1 MAVCPLVHLN
11 GAVLPLGGAHIS
23 PLDRGFL
30 FAHAA
35 YEVTAVYGGRLV
47 DLDGH
52 IGRLARTLEGIGI
65 PNPYPRDGWAAL
77 HETLIARNGME
88 EGLVYLQVTGG
99 AYEGRDFAGPEI
111 LAPTVFAYAD
121 ARSLIGPA
129 AQHGIRAV
137 FLEDSRWKRR
147 DMKTT
152 QLLSQALAYRAAKA
166 EGAETAFMVEDG
178 YVTEAASANI
188 WIVTGA
194 GELVTR
200 DLSPA
205 ILPGIT
211 RAGVMALQ
219 AAGGFTIT
227 ERIFTPDEAFGA
239 AEIFTSSAGAMISPV
254 VELAGK
260 KIGAGQPGPVTRRV
274 QRLYYEAIGADV
286 TAAAPW
292 ALPRA

>member
-11 GAVLPLGGAHIS
+11 GAILPLGGAHIS

-35 YEVTAVYGGRLV
+35 YEVTAVYGGRFV

-52 IGRLARTLEGIGI
+52 VMRLARTLEGIGI
-65 PNPYPRDGWAAL
+65 PNPHPPDGWAAL
-77 HETLIARNGME
+77 HETLITRNEMA

-129 AQHGIRAV
+129 ARDGIRAV

-166 EGAETAFMVEDG
+166 EGAETAIMVEDG
-178 YVTEAASANI
+178 FVTEAASANV
-188 WIVTGA
+188 WIVTVA

-211 RAGVMALQ
+211 RAGVMALRES
-219 AAGGFTIT
+219 GGLTIT
-227 ERIFTPDEAFGA
+227 ERAFSPDEALGA
-239 AEIFTSSAGAMISPV
+239 AEIFTTSAGAMIAPV
-254 VELAGK
+254 ISLDGQP
-260 KIGAGQPGPVTRRV
+260 IGNGQPGPVTRRI

-286 TAAAPW
+286 SVVAPW